1 MDIRISY
8 GSFDIR
14 NSNNKIRGERMKKV
28 IALAVLSLFIVAC
41 QDDSCDATKKAE
53 ETTNQTG
60 E

>member
-1 MDIRISY
+1 
-8 GSFDIR
+8 
-14 NSNNKIRGERMKKV
+14 MKKV
-28 IALAVLSLFIVAC
+28 IALAVLSLFIVAG